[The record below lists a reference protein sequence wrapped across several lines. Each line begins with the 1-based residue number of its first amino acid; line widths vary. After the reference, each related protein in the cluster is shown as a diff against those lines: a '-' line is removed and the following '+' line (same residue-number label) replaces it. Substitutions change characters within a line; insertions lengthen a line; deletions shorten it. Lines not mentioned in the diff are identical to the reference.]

1 VGWLSRGASGHR
13 ATDRL
18 RPGLATVALG
28 AVLAVT
34 AGACS
39 GPPPVSARDR
49 NWQQDISY
57 LAREL
62 PAVRHAGLGPV
73 APAAWHAAAARLEAA
88 VPQLTGGQIVAGMAQ
103 LVAMLH
109 DDETLVEFPRGPYL
123 ALDAQWIG
131 SGLYLL
137 AVPAAD
143 RALLGARLLA
153 FDGHPVAQV
162 LARAG
167 TVVDARNPQ
176 LLSNSETGALDDLS
190 LLHSLGL
197 AASTA
202 SATITVMTRGGTK
215 ETVRLRPAAGSGFI
229 RWPDFFVN
237 QVPGLAH
244 VPLALY
250 QQDATRPYWLRILP
264 AQHAV
269 YLRYSQCL
277 PGNGFQRLA
286 ARALATLE
294 THRDYRLIVDLRE
307 NTGGDTSPFQP
318 LLDGLGAD
326 PRLRTPGRVIGLV
339 DQFTDSS
346 ATVDAQSLR
355 QAGAALMGRPPADPL
370 DIWGNEQT
378 FQLPRS
384 GLVIQYT
391 TTTVDGAGRRWGIPD
406 VDIRP
411 TLAQI
416 LAGDDPVLAAALSY
430 QRER

>member
-1 VGWLSRGASGHR
+1 VGWLSRG
-13 ATDRL
+13 
-18 RPGLATVALG
+18 
-28 AVLAVT
+28 
-34 AGACS
+34 
-39 GPPPVSARDR
+39 
-49 NWQQDISY
+49 
-57 LAREL
+57 
-62 PAVRHAGLGPV
+62 
-73 APAAWHAAAARLEAA
+73 
-88 VPQLTGGQIVAGMAQ
+88 
-103 LVAMLH
+103 
-109 DDETLVEFPRGPYL
+109 
-123 ALDAQWIG
+123 
-131 SGLYLL
+131 
-137 AVPAAD
+137 
-143 RALLGARLLA
+143 ALLGARLLA

-197 AASTA
+197 ATSTA
-202 SATITVMTRGGTK
+202 SATLTVMTSEGTK
-215 ETVRLRPAAGSGFI
+215 ETVRLRPAAGFI
-229 RWPDFFVN
+229 KWPEFFAD

-250 QQDATRPYWLRILP
+250 RQDATRPYWLRVLP

-277 PGNGFQRLA
+277 PDNGFQRLA
-286 ARALATLE
+286 ARALAMLKTD
-294 THRDYRLIVDLRE
+294 RDYRLIVDLRE
-307 NTGGDTSPFQP
+307 NTGGDASPFQS

-346 ATVDAQSLR
+346 ATVDAHSLK
-355 QAGAALMGRPPADPL
+355 QAGAVLMGQPPADPL
-370 DIWGNEQT
+370 DIWGNEQI

-384 GLVIQYT
+384 GLVVQYT
-391 TTTVDGAGRRWGIPD
+391 TITVDGARSRWGIPD
-406 VDIRP
+406 VVIRP

-430 QRER
+430 QTGR

>member
-1 VGWLSRGASGHR
+1 VGWLPRGASGHR

-202 SATITVMTRGGTK
+202 SVTITVMTRGGQR
-215 ETVRLRPAAGSGFI
+215 RLSACGQPPGPGSSGGRTSSSTRCLAWPMF
-229 RWPDFFVN
+229 RWPFTSK
-237 QVPGLAH
+237 
-244 VPLALY
+244 
-250 QQDATRPYWLRILP
+250 TRPGR
-264 AQHAV
+264 
-269 YLRYSQCL
+269 
-277 PGNGFQRLA
+277 
-286 ARALATLE
+286 
-294 THRDYRLIVDLRE
+294 
-307 NTGGDTSPFQP
+307 TGCGSC
-318 LLDGLGAD
+318 
-326 PRLRTPGRVIGLV
+326 
-339 DQFTDSS
+339 
-346 ATVDAQSLR
+346 
-355 QAGAALMGRPPADPL
+355 
-370 DIWGNEQT
+370 
-378 FQLPRS
+378 PRS
-384 GLVIQYT
+384 TRCTSGTASACRATASSGWQHGRWRRSRRT
-391 TTTVDGAGRRWGIPD
+391 GTTV
-406 VDIRP
+406 
-411 TLAQI
+411 
-416 LAGDDPVLAAALSY
+416 
-430 QRER
+430 

>member
-1 VGWLSRGASGHR
+1 
-13 ATDRL
+13 
-18 RPGLATVALG
+18 
-28 AVLAVT
+28 
-34 AGACS
+34 
-39 GPPPVSARDR
+39 
-49 NWQQDISY
+49 
-57 LAREL
+57 
-62 PAVRHAGLGPV
+62 
-73 APAAWHAAAARLEAA
+73 
-88 VPQLTGGQIVAGMAQ
+88 
-103 LVAMLH
+103 
-109 DDETLVEFPRGPYL
+109 
-123 ALDAQWIG
+123 
-131 SGLYLL
+131 
-137 AVPAAD
+137 
-143 RALLGARLLA
+143 
-153 FDGHPVAQV
+153 
-162 LARAG
+162 
-167 TVVDARNPQ
+167 
-176 LLSNSETGALDDLS
+176 
-190 LLHSLGL
+190 
-197 AASTA
+197 
-202 SATITVMTRGGTK
+202 
-215 ETVRLRPAAGSGFI
+215 
-229 RWPDFFVN
+229 
-237 QVPGLAH
+237 VPGLAH